1 MRAVTVAAMTP
12 GRGLLLCFAVAATA
26 ALAACGGAA
35 PAASSAPG
43 YDKIIVQVYGTP
55 AQRRAADARAWWT
68 SRVAAVECM
77 GRAGQPYGIVG
88 YNAPSDREDIA
99 PGNLLAFAPARED
112 FDVAAQLIRAA
123 DARLVLDSA
132 ANGAGGSDRAS
143 VVRRCETEAA
153 AATGP
158 RVPDGQQALAGA
170 LVDRLRRVQD
180 AAAPTLAA
188 DYRTCMAAGG
198 IPVADL
204 VALRTRVERAFPAT
218 LATVEYDPTKLPGW
232 AAAVAFEHR
241 AAAADARCRETAVK
255 AVRAAAA
262 PQLAEFTR
270 EHAAELDRVAA
281 GWAWIEVDARNAEH
295 AAGPED

>member
-1 MRAVTVAAMTP
+1 
-12 GRGLLLCFAVAATA
+12 
-26 ALAACGGAA
+26 
-35 PAASSAPG
+35 
-43 YDKIIVQVYGTP
+43 
-55 AQRRAADARAWWT
+55 
-68 SRVAAVECM
+68 M